1 MTNILHVNASVNGE
15 NSNSR
20 QIASKLIDRIV
31 SANASTTIVE
41 RNLSGTGSI
50 PALTGEIVGAFY
62 TPEDSRSAEQKQV
75 IATSDEL
82 VAEVKAAD
90 VLVIGAPMYNFAVP
104 STLKAWVDMVARVGV
119 TFQYTENGPVGLLE
133 GKKAYVVVATG
144 GVPVNSPADFATP
157 YMKQVLGFI
166 GITEVEIID
175 ASGFAVNAE
184 EAMQRAIA
192 NVEAASLPAAA

>member
-20 QIASKLIDRIV
+20 HIASKLIERIV
-31 SANASTTIVE
+31 AADPSAKVVE
-41 RNLSGTGSI
+41 RDANDKAIS
-50 PALTGEIVGAFY
+50 ALTGETVGAFY
-62 TPEDSRSAEQKQV
+62 TPEESRTDAQKEV
-75 IATSDEL
+75 IAVSDKM
-82 VAEVKAAD
+82 VAELQAAD
-90 VLVIGAPMYNFAVP
+90 VLVIGAPMYNFSVP
-104 STLKAWVDMVARVGV
+104 STLKAWVDLIARVGV
-119 TFQYTENGPVGLLE
+119 TFKYTENGAVGLLG

-157 YMKQVLGFI
+157 YLKQVLGFV
-166 GITEVEIID
+166 GISEVEVID

-192 NVEAASLPAAA
+192 NVEAVALPSVA

>member
-41 RNLSGTGSI
+41 RNLSGTGAI

-104 STLKAWVDMVARVGV
+104 STLKAWVDMIARVGV

>member
-31 SANASTTIVE
+31 AADPSATVVNRDTNDDVIS
-41 RNLSGTGSI
+41 
-50 PALTGEIVGAFY
+50 ALTGETVGAFY
-62 TPEDSRSAEQKQV
+62 TPEEDRSDAQKDV
-75 IATSDEL
+75 IAVSETM
-82 VAEVKAAD
+82 VAEVQAAD
-90 VLVIGAPMYNFAVP
+90 ILIIGAPMYNFSVP
-104 STLKAWVDMVARVGV
+104 STLKAWVDLIARVGV
-119 TFQYTENGPVGLLE
+119 TFKYTENGPVGLLT

-157 YMKQVLGFI
+157 YLKQVLGFI
-166 GITEVEIID
+166 GISDVEIID

-184 EAMQRAIA
+184 EAMERAIA
-192 NVEAASLPAAA
+192 NVEAIELPAVA